1 MNARIMALLA
11 KELLEIRRYPGIFLP
26 ALLTGATAIALPFVI
41 AIGIPIM
48 TGEPLASSPQDPF
61 VRELWM
67 ANPELQALGPEGTMQ
82 SWLFRQFLLL
92 LVMSPIAAAMSVAAW
107 AIVGEKQARSL
118 EPLLASPVTTF
129 ELLAAKTLSALL
141 PSIGLSVTMFCAYV
155 GGIAALAGRPVASTM
170 LTAQP
175 LAVMFLLGP
184 LAALAALQ
192 LAVCMSSRAS
202 DPRSAQQ
209 MGALV
214 ILPLAG
220 LMVLQLMGAVPLTL
234 SNVLLIAVGLVAVNM
249 ALAAAAVAVFDRES
263 ILTRWK

>member
-1 MNARIMALLA
+1 M
-11 KELLEIRRYPGIFLP
+11 LEIRRNPGIFVP
-26 ALLTGATAIALPFVI
+26 AILTGATAIALPLIV
-41 AIGIPIM
+41 AVGVPIM
-48 TGEPLASSPQDPF
+48 TGEPLATSPQDSS
-61 VRELWM
+61 VQELWST
-67 ANPELQALGPEGTMQ
+67 NPELRVLGPEGTMQ
-82 SWLFRQFLLL
+82 SWMFRQFLML

-141 PSIGLSVTMFCAYV
+141 PAIALSLTMFAVYV
-155 GGIAALAGRPVASTM
+155 GGIAWLAGGGVALSM
-170 LTAQP
+170 LAAQP

-234 SNVLLIAVGLVAVNM
+234 GNVLLIATALVAVNM
-249 ALAAAAVAVFDRES
+249 ALGVVAVFVFDRES

>member
-1 MNARIMALLA
+1 VNARIVALFA

-41 AIGIPIM
+41 AIGVPIM

-67 ANPELQALGPEGTMQ
+67 AHPELQSLGPEGTMQ
-82 SWLFRQFLLL
+82 SWMFRQFLLL

-141 PSIGLSVTMFCAYV
+141 PAVGLSVTMFGVYV
-155 GGIAALAGRPVASTM
+155 GGIAALAGGRVAFSM

-192 LAVCMSSRAS
+192 LAVCLSSRAS

-234 SNVLLIAVGLVAVNM
+234 STVLSIAAGLMAVNM
-249 ALAAAAVAVFDRES
+249 ALAAIAVAVFDRES

>member
-1 MNARIMALLA
+1 MALFA

-26 ALLTGATAIALPFVI
+26 ALLTGATAIALPFII

-61 VRELWM
+61 VRELWV
-67 ANPELQALGPEGTMQ
+67 ANPDLQPLGPEGTMQ
-82 SWLFRQFLLL
+82 SWMFRQFLLL

-141 PSIGLSVTMFCAYV
+141 PAIALSVTMFCVYV
-155 GGIAALAGRPVASTM
+155 GGIAALAGSRVAFSM
-170 LTAQP
+170 LAAQP

-234 SNVLLIAVGLVAVNM
+234 SNVLLIAAGLMAVNM

>member
-1 MNARIMALLA
+1 VNARIVALFD
-11 KELLEIRRYPGIFLP
+11 KELLEIRRNPGIFLP
-26 ALLTGATAIALPFVI
+26 ALLTGATAIALPFVV
-41 AIGIPIM
+41 AVGIPIM

-67 ANPELQALGPEGTMQ
+67 ANPDLQSLGPEGTMQ

-107 AIVGEKQARSL
+107 TIVGEKQARSL

-129 ELLAAKTLSALL
+129 ELLTAKTLSALL
-141 PSIGLSVTMFCAYV
+141 PAIALSVTMFCVYV
-155 GGIAALAGRPVASTM
+155 GGIAALAGGGVALS
-170 LTAQP
+170 LLSAQP

-184 LAALAALQ
+184 LSALAALQ

-209 MGALV
+209 MGALI

-234 SNVLLIAVGLVAVNM
+234 SNVLLIAAGLMALNM

>member
-1 MNARIMALLA
+1 VSARIMALFA
-11 KELLEIRRYPGIFLP
+11 KELLEMRRYPGIFLP
-26 ALLTGATAIALPFVI
+26 ALLTGATAIALPFII

-67 ANPELQALGPEGTMQ
+67 ANPDLQSLGPEGTMQ
-82 SWLFRQFLLL
+82 SWMFRQFLLL

-141 PSIGLSVTMFCAYV
+141 PSIGLSITMFCVYV
-155 GGIAALAGRPVASTM
+155 GGIASLAGRDVAFSM
-170 LTAQP
+170 LGAQP

-220 LMVLQLMGAVPLTL
+220 LMVLQLMAAVPLTL
-234 SNVLLIAVGLVAVNM
+234 SNVLLITVGLMAVNM

>member
-1 MNARIMALLA
+1 MNPRILALFT
-11 KELLEIRRYPGIFLP
+11 KELLELRRHPGIFLP
-26 ALLTGATAIALPFVI
+26 AILTGITAIALPLMV
-41 AIGIPIM
+41 AIGVPLM
-48 TGEPLASSPQDPF
+48 TGEPLARSPEDIF
-61 VRELWM
+61 VQELWA
-67 ANPELQALGPEGTMQ
+67 ANPDLRPLGPEGTMQ
-82 SWLFRQFLLL
+82 SWMFRQFLLL

-107 AIVGEKQARSL
+107 AIIGEKQARSL

-129 ELLAAKTLSALL
+129 ELLAAKTLSSLLPAVALSVAMFCVYVIAIALL
-141 PSIGLSVTMFCAYV
+141 AGANVAQSLLS
-155 GGIAALAGRPVASTM
+155 P
-170 LTAQP
+170 QP

-209 MGALV
+209 MGALI

-220 LMVLQLMGAVPLTL
+220 LMVLQLMGAVPLTT
-234 SNVLLIAVGLVAVNM
+234 SNVLLIVAGLVAVNV

>member
-1 MNARIMALLA
+1 MALFA

-26 ALLTGATAIALPFVI
+26 AVLTGATAIALPFVI

-82 SWLFRQFLLL
+82 AWLFRQFLLL

-129 ELLAAKTLSALL
+129 ELLAAKTMSALV
-141 PSIGLSVTMFCAYV
+141 PSVALSVTMFCVYV
-155 GGIAALAGRPVASTM
+155 GGIAALAGGRVASTM
-170 LTAQP
+170 LTPQP
-175 LAVMFLLGP
+175 LAMMFLLGP

-234 SNVLLIAVGLVAVNM
+234 SNVLLIAAGLVAVNM

>member
-1 MNARIMALLA
+1 VKARIVALFV

-26 ALLTGATAIALPFVI
+26 ALLTGATAIALPFVV

-61 VRELWM
+61 IRELWT
-67 ANPELQALGPEGTMQ
+67 ANPELQALGPEGTLQ
-82 SWLFRQFLLL
+82 SWMFRQFLLL

-141 PSIGLSVTMFCAYV
+141 PAIGLSVAMFSVYV
-155 GGIAALAGRPVASTM
+155 GGIAALAGGRVASSM

-234 SNVLLIAVGLVAVNM
+234 SNVLLIAAALIAVNM
-249 ALAAAAVAVFDRES
+249 ALAAAAVVVFDRES

>member
-1 MNARIMALLA
+1 MKTRIMALFA

-41 AIGIPIM
+41 VIGIPIM
-48 TGEPLASSPQDPF
+48 TGEPLASSSQDPF

-82 SWLFRQFLLL
+82 SWMFRQFLLL

-141 PSIGLSVTMFCAYV
+141 PSIGLSITMFCVYV
-155 GGIAALAGRPVASTM
+155 AGIAALAGGRVAATM
-170 LTAQP
+170 LTPQP

-192 LAVCMSSRAS
+192 MAVCMSSRAS